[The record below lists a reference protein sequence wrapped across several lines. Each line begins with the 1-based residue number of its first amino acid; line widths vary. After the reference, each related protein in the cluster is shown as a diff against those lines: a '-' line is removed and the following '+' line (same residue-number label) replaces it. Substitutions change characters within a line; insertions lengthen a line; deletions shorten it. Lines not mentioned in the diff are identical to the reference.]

1 MNERIPLKIR
11 LMATGIHA
19 VNTIVNMFSGL
30 IVLSNIFLLVQ
41 IPTLYPGAGSGEP
54 AKTASVVS
62 KLEIWQ
68 IPLPLLFALV
78 AIFIMWRTT
87 KTIHPF
93 VSRAGRYATNHTLN
107 CLIMPFFVFALFC
120 SIWYTVCGIKPL
132 GAFDIF
138 IFGPV
143 SAVYGLMSI
152 AYFLNSIIAG
162 IFTLRGYDFNTG
174 LIIPFVRSE

>member
-1 MNERIPLKIR
+1 MNDKIPLKIR
-11 LMATGIHA
+11 LIAAGIHT

-30 IVLSNIFLLVQ
+30 IVLFNIFLLVQ
-41 IPTLYPGAGSGEP
+41 IPTLYLGAGSGGP

-62 KLEIWQ
+62 KPEIWE

-78 AIFIMWRTT
+78 AIFIVWRTT

-132 GAFDIF
+132 GTFDVL

-143 SAVYGLMSI
+143 FAVYGLMSI
-152 AYFLNSIIAG
+152 AYFLNSIVAG
-162 IFTLRGYDFNTG
+162 IFTLRGYDFNSG
-174 LIIPFVRSE
+174 LVFPFIRSE